1 MRGEHYHNP
10 ERRNVHAHQRRSR
23 QNNSQRE
30 NKRADPLVHERE
42 DLHNHGGEHQ
52 RVPGVVVRP
61 ANRRNLQHHERGQRQ
76 LRHERA
82 GTNQRNQQNRGD
94 QHNQQGQRHL
104 HHGQSGRRQVML
116 QARVGQRTHNRH
128 VIEIAEPTHTRSVTH
143 RVEPERQR
151 LLTNHQKADTH
162 GRGEARTQGR
172 NALPVLTHEQQQT
185 ERERGQLNTRRNTQ
199 QHAARNA
206 GRRAHKIG
214 KNQRQNDGVNLPKM
228 RGQTPRTAHPNQ
240 RRNQRHHTPMTQVL
254 LQRQT
259 PRTAPRVGV
268 QQVRAPVAERAN
280 NGGNQ
285 QHALRFGEERER
297 VEEQRRKRRV
307 RERQAARAEGVQLVA
322 VRAVREG
329 DGAQAVHV
337 NIVSRR
343 VRHVVE
349 GVEGNQDEQQV
360 RPESAA
366 THAGDAVKEAATRR
380 LSELL
385 GGFFGDF
392 FLCRFFRGGYRGC
405 GKLRAF
411 SSAFSSRFRNRCSSR
426 ARRSPRDY
434 RRGRLGILR
443 VRNGVLV
450 SILHEGLF

>member
-1 MRGEHYHNP
+1 M
-10 ERRNVHAHQRRSR
+10 
-23 QNNSQRE
+23 
-30 NKRADPLVHERE
+30 
-42 DLHNHGGEHQ
+42 
-52 RVPGVVVRP
+52 RP

-76 LRHERA
+76 LRHECA
-82 GTNQRNQQNRGD
+82 GTNQRNQQNRRD
-94 QHNQQGQRHL
+94 QHNQQSQRHL
-104 HHGQSGRRQVML
+104 HHRQGGSRQVML

-128 VIEIAEPTHTRSVTH
+128 VIEVAEPAHTRSVMH
-143 RVEPERQR
+143 RMEPERQR
-151 LLTNHQKADTH
+151 LLTDHQEADTH
-162 GRGEARTQGR
+162 GRGEASTQGR

-199 QHAARNA
+199 QHTARNA
-206 GRRAHKIG
+206 GCRAHKISE
-214 KNQRQNDGVNLPKM
+214 NQRQNDGVNLPKM
-228 RGQTPRTAHPNQ
+228 RGQTPRAAHPNQ
-240 RRNQRHHTPMTQVL
+240 RRNQRHHAPMTQVL

-259 PRTAPRVGV
+259 PRAATRVGV

-285 QHALRFGEERER
+285 QHALRLGEERER

-307 RERQAARAEGVQLVA
+307 GKRQTARAESVQLVA
-322 VRAVREG
+322 VRAVRQG
-329 DGAQAVHV
+329 DSAQAVHV

-360 RPESAA
+360 RPESTAA
-366 THAGDAVKEAATRR
+366 HAGDAVKEAATRR

-405 GKLRAF
+405 GGPSTF
-411 SSAFSSRFRNRCSSR
+411 YSAFSSRFRNRCSSR
-426 ARRSPRDY
+426 ASRSPGNPRCS
-434 RRGRLGILR
+434 RLGILR
-443 VRNGVLV
+443 GR
-450 SILHEGLF
+450 S

>member
-1 MRGEHYHNP
+1 M
-10 ERRNVHAHQRRSR
+10 A
-23 QNNSQRE
+23 
-30 NKRADPLVHERE
+30 
-42 DLHNHGGEHQ
+42 
-52 RVPGVVVRP
+52 
-61 ANRRNLQHHERGQRQ
+61 
-76 LRHERA
+76 
-82 GTNQRNQQNRGD
+82 
-94 QHNQQGQRHL
+94 
-104 HHGQSGRRQVML
+104 
-116 QARVGQRTHNRH
+116 
-128 VIEIAEPTHTRSVTH
+128 
-143 RVEPERQR
+143 
-151 LLTNHQKADTH
+151 
-162 GRGEARTQGR
+162 
-172 NALPVLTHEQQQT
+172 
-185 ERERGQLNTRRNTQ
+185 
-199 QHAARNA
+199 
-206 GRRAHKIG
+206 
-214 KNQRQNDGVNLPKM
+214 
-228 RGQTPRTAHPNQ
+228 
-240 RRNQRHHTPMTQVL
+240 QVL

-259 PRTAPRVGV
+259 PRAAPRVGV
-268 QQVRAPVAERAN
+268 QQVRAPIAERAN

-322 VRAVREG
+322 VRAIRQG
-329 DGAQAVHV
+329 DSTQAVHV

-343 VRHVVE
+343 VRHVVK